1 MSLATPREY
10 PQVNSVA
17 ALYSD
22 QEDRVE
28 GLNQRIFDRTSTDAP
43 LAPNFSPR
51 PTSTKYA
58 RFPVVDLRTPAT
70 VPIDRA
76 PTFNPC
82 QEFNPGNNR
91 GPVSGFLSNI
101 NTESDIRFQPC
112 VPIKAND
119 VRVFVPS
126 SESDLYKVVVPQTR
140 PQTQPYPLLFLRDN
154 QWANTT
160 GSFCE
165 ENPQVG
171 AQLLN
176 NCTRWQL
183 R

>member
-17 ALYSD
+17 ALYAD

-28 GLNQRIFDRTSTDAP
+28 GLNQRIFDRTSTATP

-58 RFPVVDLRTPAT
+58 RFPVADLRTPAT

-76 PTFNPC
+76 ATFNPR
-82 QEFNPGNNR
+82 QDFNPGNDR
-91 GPVSGFLSNI
+91 GPVSGALSNI
-101 NTESDIRFQPC
+101 DAESNLRFQPC
-112 VPIKAND
+112 VPIRAND

-126 SESDLYKVVVPQTR
+126 SESDLYNVVVPQTR
-140 PQTQPYPLLFLRDN
+140 PMTQPYPLLFQREDK
-154 QWANTT
+154 WADTT
-160 GSFCE
+160 GSFCQD
-165 ENPQVG
+165 NPEVG
-171 AQLLN
+171 AHLLN